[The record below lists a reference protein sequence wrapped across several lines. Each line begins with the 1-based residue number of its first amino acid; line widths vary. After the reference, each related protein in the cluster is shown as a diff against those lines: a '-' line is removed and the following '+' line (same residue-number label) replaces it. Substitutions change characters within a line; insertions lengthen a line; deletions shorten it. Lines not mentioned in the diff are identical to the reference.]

1 MEQPKRQ
8 LKRERRR
15 TPRCSL
21 TLDISVQALPALG
34 SKVDH
39 PETVIGRTE
48 NLSESGICVLTPKPM
63 ETASMLLCNIELPFA
78 AVSVPTLMLVKWT
91 HKSEHN
97 GTQEF
102 ESGLQF
108 LI

>member
-1 MEQPKRQ
+1 
-8 LKRERRR
+8 
-15 TPRCSL
+15 
-21 TLDISVQALPALG
+21 
-34 SKVDH
+34 
-39 PETVIGRTE
+39 
-48 NLSESGICVLTPKPM
+48 M